1 MSNTVRKVDYYS
13 IQISNKPGE
22 AFKVLSSLAS
32 AGIDLL
38 AFTGFPRGRRSQI
51 DVVPEDGRKFNAA
64 ARKAGFAFNP
74 KKTGFVIQG
83 DDRPGALADDIR
95 ALAEAGVNVT
105 AVDAVAAGAG
115 RYGAILWVKPE
126 DVKKAAK
133 LLRAKG
139 K

>member
-1 MSNTVRKVDYYS
+1 MSNTVRKVGYYS

-22 AFKVLSSLAS
+22 AFQVLSALAS

-83 DDRPGALADDIR
+83 EDRPGALADDMR
-95 ALAEAGVNVT
+95 ALAEDGVNVT

-115 RYGAILWVKPE
+115 RYGAILWVKTE

-133 LLRAKG
+133 LLRARG